1 MSAFEWREAPPG
13 DYAVIGDPVAHSL
26 SPAMHAAAYQA
37 CGLQLAYH
45 AIRIPEAEF
54 DEAMAWLVELGYRG
68 LNVTLPHK
76 LRAWDWADGTDP
88 ARSDLAP
95 RAGAN
100 TLNLQSK
107 LAVSTDEA
115 GFMASLSDHEF
126 PRKRALICGA
136 GGTAMALAARLA
148 ENGFELKLW
157 NRTPGKWD
165 VFASETNRTEVV
177 PALDPAG
184 CDLILNATSAT
195 LQGFDLPVDWARAEP
210 DALAYDVAY
219 GKPSPFLE
227 SASKKKLTCQ
237 DGLRML
243 MEQGALSFEWWLGI
257 SAPRTDMITVLHERT
272 AANLGDA

>member
-1 MSAFEWREAPPG
+1 MSVFEWRDAPPG

-26 SPAMHAAAYQA
+26 SPIMHASAYRAA
-37 CGLQLAYH
+37 GLDLTYH

-54 DEAMAWLVELGYRG
+54 GEAMQRLVELGYKG

-76 LRAWDWADGTDP
+76 LRAWEWAEGSDP
-88 ARSDLAP
+88 TRPDLAP

-100 TLNLQSK
+100 TLNLESR
-107 LAVSTDEA
+107 LAISTDEA
-115 GFMASLSDHEF
+115 GFMASLAGHAF
-126 PRKRALICGA
+126 LRKRALVCGA

-148 ENGFELKLW
+148 ESGFELRLW

-165 VFASETNRTEVV
+165 VFASETNGTQVV
-177 PALDPAG
+177 SSLDPTG
-184 CDLILNATSAT
+184 CDLILNATAAT
-195 LQGFDLPVDWARAEP
+195 LQGIDLPVDWSAAES

-219 GKPSPFLE
+219 GLPSPFLA
-227 SASKKKLTCQ
+227 SASNKNLTRQ

-243 MEQGALSFEWWLGI
+243 MEQGALSFEWWLDI